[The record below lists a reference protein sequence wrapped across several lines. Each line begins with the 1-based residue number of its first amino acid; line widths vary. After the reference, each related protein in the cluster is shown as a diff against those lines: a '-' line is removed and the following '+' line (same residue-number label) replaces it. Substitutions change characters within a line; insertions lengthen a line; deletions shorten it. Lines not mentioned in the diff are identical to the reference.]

1 MECMHIYIWTS
12 LLIFS
17 EPLGEGIKELKDS
30 KLAYIQIM
38 SSNKILHPRI
48 SSEDFFKQHVDVKL
62 ELIPPSCGLSTM
74 YDTHKLQYEVKSP
87 PRDLSEPQW
96 YQNSGFFFSSFTDY
110 CLHYIYKKKNKEVL
124 FSLYYWWTLN
134 QNPSLSLSTICK
146 MLGARVFSGLKN

>member
-1 MECMHIYIWTS
+1 MESTRQFCGPSLNQNGMYAYIYIWTS

-17 EPLGEGIKELKDS
+17 ELLGESIKELKDS

-96 YQNSGFFFSSFTDY
+96 YQNSGVFFFFYRLLPSF
-110 CLHYIYKKKNKEVL
+110 YI
-124 FSLYYWWTLN
+124 
-134 QNPSLSLSTICK
+134 
-146 MLGARVFSGLKN
+146 